1 MENKKTYFSAMK
13 KSRTRSG
20 RSYGMPEGR
29 NYGSTELRNQGVAEG
44 RNNGDTEGRTRS
56 AWKDGTKEQRN
67 YEDTDSRNYGSTEGR
82 TRSAWKDGTK
92 EQRNYGSTEVR
103 SFEGT
108 LKPLMTEEDAS
119 RNQGSHGSTE
129 PRTFGGTLK
138 PLMSE
143 AEKADAQILELSY
156 DFSCR
161 IIRLYK
167 FLNEGKLS
175 KADRDIIDAVGRQL
189 VRSATSINANINEAQ
204 HPQSDSDFLSKAS
217 IALKEAKE
225 SENWLSLL
233 RDNGFLSTVQAE
245 SLLNDC
251 SRINRILITITAKV
265 RKRLNS

>member
-20 RSYGMPEGR
+20 RS
-29 NYGSTELRNQGVAEG
+29 YGSTELRNQGVAEG

-67 YEDTDSRNYGSTEGR
+67 YGDTDSRNYGSTEGR

-143 AEKADAQILELSY
+143 AEKKEAQVLELSY

-167 FLNEGKLS
+167 YLNEGKLS